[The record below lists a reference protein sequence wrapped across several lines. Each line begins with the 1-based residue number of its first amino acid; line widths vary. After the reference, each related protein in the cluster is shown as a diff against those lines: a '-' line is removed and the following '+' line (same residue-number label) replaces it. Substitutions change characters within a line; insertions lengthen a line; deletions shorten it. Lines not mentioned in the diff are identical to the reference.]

1 MNVLN
6 RKMFANRDAR
16 RKLANMGGILA
27 SSPELM
33 QTAQRFQTGGPAVVK
48 TKTVIV
54 GDPLGGVRY
63 DLYSD
68 GSAIMLSTGRRIDP
82 SNPSNVS
89 LLQML
94 QTLPDVTN
102 TSISQPPE
110 INEPKLNTTPVLN
123 RPLLPIR
130 DNRQELQDMID
141 SKTELVPG
149 VNVPGPSEQ
158 YVIDK
163 TSPNY
168 TARDPSEISELA
180 IDARGELEDMI
191 QTNIE
196 LVPGVNAPMTRTQ
209 AMVKSGELPDSSDI
223 EDKPGTLTD
232 DLQRFLIDKTNVLRA
247 GGIDYGN
254 RPAKPNMVATGTKTD
269 KVAAATDKGYYVS
282 PGVKAIKG
290 FFGIGDNEKKEEKKT
305 TETKEVE
312 IAKDADADLETAD
325 VETADVEKPGQR
337 GFTPGQGDDTIT
349 ALEEIATGG
358 GTSDKKIEKIR
369 ETMFGPGVDSKTAIS
384 KYQEQFNALL
394 GEDRDLNEE
403 KWHTLAMIGFAIAAG
418 EDSNAL
424 TNIANGLLEGTKM
437 AREDRATRQARK
449 DKINMLA
456 LEQFFADERLR
467 KELEGRETVANIQA
481 AARVPAE
488 FEAKP
493 TLEEAIDDA
502 ARAEMKAAEAVGE
515 YLPYA
520 DAVKLVT
527 PTVTELYGKKR
538 TSDSTDNLSDEEAAR
553 KAAEE
558 KLGLT

>member
-1 MNVLN
+1 MNVMN

-33 QTAQRFQTGGPAVVK
+33 STAQMFSNGGQGSVPVK
-48 TKTVIV
+48 TKTVII
-54 GDPLGGVRY
+54 GDPLGGARY

-68 GSAIMLSTGRRIDP
+68 GSAIMLATGTRINPDNA
-82 SNPSNVS
+82 SNQAF
-89 LLQML
+89 LQML
-94 QTLPDVTN
+94 QGLPDVTN

-130 DNRQELQDMID
+130 DNRQELQDMIE
-141 SKTELVPG
+141 SGTELVPG

-158 YVIDK
+158 YVMDK

-168 TARDPSEISELA
+168 TARDPSEIPELA

-191 QTNIE
+191 QANTE
-196 LVPGVNAPMTRTQ
+196 LVPGVNVPMTRTQ
-209 AMVKSGELPDSSDI
+209 AMVKSGELPDSRDI

-254 RPAKPNMVATGTKTD
+254 RPATPDMVAKSTGTNTDTDTD

-290 FFGIGDNEKKEEKKT
+290 FFGIGDDEEEEEEEKKT

-312 IAKDADADLETAD
+312 IAKDADADLD
-325 VETADVEKPGQR
+325 KPGER
-337 GFTPGQGDDTIT
+337 SFTPGEDDTIA
-349 ALEEIATGG
+349 ALEKIATSG
-358 GTSDKKIEKIR
+358 GTSEQKVEKIR
-369 ETMFGPGVDSKTAIS
+369 KEVFGPGVDSKTAIAQ
-384 KYQEQFNALL
+384 YQTKFNDIL

-467 KELEGRETVANIQA
+467 QELTGRENVANIQA
-481 AARVPAE
+481 SARVPAE

-502 ARAEMKAAEAVGE
+502 ARAEMKAAEAVGQ

-538 TSDSTDNLSDEEAAR
+538 TSDSNDNLSDEAAAR

>member
-82 SNPSNVS
+82 SNASNVP

-102 TSISQPPE
+102 TSISQPE
-110 INEPKLNTTPVLN
+110 EETNIPKLDTTPILN
-123 RPLLPIR
+123 EQEISTESRSMLPIR

-141 SKTELVPG
+141 SRTELVPG
-149 VNVPGPSEQ
+149 TNIPGPSEQ

-168 TARDPSEISELA
+168 TARDPSEIPE
-180 IDARGELEDMI
+180 
-191 QTNIE
+191 
-196 LVPGVNAPMTRTQ
+196 
-209 AMVKSGELPDSSDI
+209 
-223 EDKPGTLTD
+223 
-232 DLQRFLIDKTNVLRA
+232 F
-247 GGIDYGN
+247 
-254 RPAKPNMVATGTKTD
+254 
-269 KVAAATDKGYYVS
+269 
-282 PGVKAIKG
+282 
-290 FFGIGDNEKKEEKKT
+290 
-305 TETKEVE
+305 
-312 IAKDADADLETAD
+312 ADQD
-325 VETADVEKPGQR
+325 VETFLTTENKEEQTTTTTKGKR
-337 GFTPGQGDDTIT
+337 GDIRKTKTVTDPKSIFEILGIDNQGTGTGVSATRRKSNKNKQLTDEEQEFVASPVDDEMVTDET
-349 ALEEIATGG
+349 LLELEEVA
-358 GTSDKKIEKIR
+358 TSDKTPEKKVEGIREKI
-369 ETMFGPGVDSKTAIS
+369 FGPGVDSQTAIAQ
-384 KYQEQFNALL
+384 YQTKFNDIL

-456 LEQFFADERLR
+456 LEQFFADKRLR
-467 KELEGRETVANIQA
+467 EEIKGRKDVAQIRADASTADDTWFDTAQGKNAIAAYRDIFGTQNVSMKEEDKMPAFIKRVGEDSATVFFTLMNIPREETQTDT
-481 AARVPAE
+481 R
-488 FEAKP
+488 
-493 TLEEAIDDA
+493 TLEDIPD
-502 ARAEMKAAEAVGE
+502 KK
-515 YLPYA
+515 
-520 DAVKLVT
+520 VKKS
-527 PTVTELYGKKR
+527 EQNK
-538 TSDSTDNLSDEEAAR
+538 
-553 KAAEE
+553 
-558 KLGLT
+558 

>member
-33 QTAQRFQTGGPAVVK
+33 QTAQMFAPGGRVGSPTAQKVK
-48 TKTVIV
+48 TVRHPQGFVYDVYTDGRVVSQITGV
-54 GDPLGGVRY
+54 PLNPNDPIE
-63 DLYSD
+63 
-68 GSAIMLSTGRRIDP
+68 A
-82 SNPSNVS
+82 S
-89 LLQML
+89 LIREVMS
-94 QTLPDVTN
+94 LPDMTTPRPV
-102 TSISQPPE
+102 
-110 INEPKLNTTPVLN
+110 PKLETNPILN
-123 RPLLPIR
+123 EQEIATESRSMLPIR

-141 SKTELVPG
+141 SRTELVPG
-149 VNVPGPSEQ
+149 TNIPGPSEQ

-168 TARDPSEISELA
+168 TARDPSEIRELTSKKDLPPNPYQSD
-180 IDARGELEDMI
+180 IDAAVESF
-191 QTNIE
+191 
-196 LVPGVNAPMTRTQ
+196 VAPKLLNMGSKFKGQDKGGST
-209 AMVKSGELPDSSDI
+209 LSSD
-223 EDKPGTLTD
+223 D
-232 DLQRFLIDKTNVLRA
+232 FAVSS
-247 GGIDYGN
+247 
-254 RPAKPNMVATGTKTD
+254 TKGYPYPTD
-269 KVAAATDKGYYVS
+269 KSND
-282 PGVKAIKG
+282 
-290 FFGIGDNEKKEEKKT
+290 
-305 TETKEVE
+305 KEVE
-312 IAKDADADLETAD
+312 IAKDADADLETAE
-325 VETADVEKPGQR
+325 VETAEVEKPGQR

-358 GTSDKKIEKIR
+358 GTSEQKVEKIR
-369 ETMFGPGVDSKTAIS
+369 KEVFGPDVDSKTAIS

-467 KELEGRETVANIQA
+467 KELEGRETVAGIQA

-502 ARAEMKAAEAVGE
+502 ARAEMDAAKAIGQF
-515 YLPYA
+515 LTYA
-520 DAVKLVT
+520 DAVKRVT
-527 PTVTELYGKKR
+527 PIVIELYGKKR

>member
-82 SNPSNVS
+82 SNASNVP

-102 TSISQPPE
+102 TSISQPE
-110 INEPKLNTTPVLN
+110 EETNIPKLDTTPILN
-123 RPLLPIR
+123 EQEISTESRSMLPIK

-141 SKTELVPG
+141 SRTELVPG
-149 VNVPGPSEQ
+149 TNIPGPSEQ

-168 TARDPSEISELA
+168 TARDPSEIPEFADQDVETFLTTENKEEQTTTTTKGK
-180 IDARGELEDMI
+180 RGDI
-191 QTNIE
+191 RKTKT
-196 LVPGVNAPMTRTQ
+196 VTDP
-209 AMVKSGELPDSSDI
+209 KSIFEILGIGE
-223 EDKPGTLTD
+223 
-232 DLQRFLIDKTNVLRA
+232 
-247 GGIDYGN
+247 GG
-254 RPAKPNMVATGTKTD
+254 TGTG
-269 KVAAATDKGYYVS
+269 VSATRRRSGQNKN
-282 PGVKAIKG
+282 KQKI
-290 FFGIGDNEKKEEKKT
+290 IEEK
-305 TETKEVE
+305 EVVD
-312 IAKDADADLETAD
+312 ADDADADLEKAK
-325 VETADVEKPGQR
+325 VKEPGQR
-337 GFTPGQGDDTIT
+337 SFTPGEDDTIA

-358 GTSDKKIEKIR
+358 GTSEQKVEKIR
-369 ETMFGPGVDSKTAIS
+369 KEVFGPGVDSQTAIAQ
-384 KYQEQFNALL
+384 YQTKFNDIL

-456 LEQFFADERLR
+456 LEQFFADKRLR
-467 KELEGRETVANIQA
+467 EEIKGRKDVAQIRADASTADDTWFDTAQGKNAIAAYRDIFGTQNVSMKEEDKMPAFIKRVGEDSATVFFTLMNIPREETQTDT
-481 AARVPAE
+481 R
-488 FEAKP
+488 
-493 TLEEAIDDA
+493 TLEDIPD
-502 ARAEMKAAEAVGE
+502 KK
-515 YLPYA
+515 
-520 DAVKLVT
+520 VKKS
-527 PTVTELYGKKR
+527 EQNK
-538 TSDSTDNLSDEEAAR
+538 
-553 KAAEE
+553 
-558 KLGLT
+558 

>member
-33 QTAQRFQTGGPAVVK
+33 STAQRFQTGGPAVVK
-48 TKTVIV
+48 TKTVIL

-68 GSAIMLSTGRRIDP
+68 GSAIMLSTNRRIDP
-82 SNPSNVS
+82 SNASNVP

-110 INEPKLNTTPVLN
+110 INEPKLNTTPVLD

-141 SKTELVPG
+141 SRTELVPG
-149 VNVPGPSEQ
+149 TNIPGPSEQ

-168 TARDPSEISELA
+168 TARDPNEIPE
-180 IDARGELEDMI
+180 
-191 QTNIE
+191 
-196 LVPGVNAPMTRTQ
+196 
-209 AMVKSGELPDSSDI
+209 
-223 EDKPGTLTD
+223 
-232 DLQRFLIDKTNVLRA
+232 F
-247 GGIDYGN
+247 
-254 RPAKPNMVATGTKTD
+254 
-269 KVAAATDKGYYVS
+269 
-282 PGVKAIKG
+282 
-290 FFGIGDNEKKEEKKT
+290 
-305 TETKEVE
+305 
-312 IAKDADADLETAD
+312 ADQD
-325 VETADVEKPGQR
+325 VETFLTTENKEEQTTEVKR
-337 GFTPGQGDDTIT
+337 GDKRDTKTVPEDPKSIFELLSEGIKDTAIGKGIRKAGTGESAKKRKSSKNEQLTDEEQEFVASPVDDEMVTDET
-349 ALEEIATGG
+349 LLELEEVATGG
-358 GTSDKKIEKIR
+358 GTSDEKTEKIR
-369 ETMFGPGVDSKTAIS
+369 EKMFGPGVDSKTAIS

-456 LEQFFADERLR
+456 LEQFFADQRLD
-467 KELEGRETVANIQA
+467 KELEGAEKRAQIA
-481 AARVPAE
+481 ADARTADDTWFDTAPG
-488 FEAKP
+488 K
-493 TLEEAIDDA
+493 EAIA
-502 ARAEMKAAEAVGE
+502 AYRDIFGTQNLTMKPEDRMPAFIKRIGE
-515 YLPYA
+515 DNATVFFTLMGIPQENLVQPKERSL
-520 DAVKLVT
+520 DEIPDKKVKKS
-527 PTVTELYGKKR
+527 EQRNKG
-538 TSDSTDNLSDEEAAR
+538 
-553 KAAEE
+553 
-558 KLGLT
+558 

>member
-1 MNVLN
+1 
-6 RKMFANRDAR
+6 MFANRDAR

-33 QTAQRFQTGGPAVVK
+33 QTAQMFAPGGQVGSPTAQKVK
-48 TKTVIV
+48 TVRHPQGFIYDVYTDGRVVSQITGV
-54 GDPLGGVRY
+54 PLNPNDPIE
-63 DLYSD
+63 
-68 GSAIMLSTGRRIDP
+68 A
-82 SNPSNVS
+82 S
-89 LLQML
+89 LIREVMS
-94 QTLPDVTN
+94 LPDMTTPRPV
-102 TSISQPPE
+102 
-110 INEPKLNTTPVLN
+110 PKLETNPILN
-123 RPLLPIR
+123 EQEIATESRSMLPIR

-141 SKTELVPG
+141 SRTKLVPG
-149 VNVPGPSEQ
+149 VNIPGPSEQ

-168 TARDPSEISELA
+168 TARDPSEIPEFADQDVETFLTTENKEEQTTTTTKGKRGDIRRQTKTVPVEPKSIFEILG
-180 IDARGELEDMI
+180 IDNQG
-191 QTNIE
+191 TGT
-196 LVPGVNAPMTRTQ
+196 GVSATRR
-209 AMVKSGELPDSSDI
+209 KSGQNKNKQKI
-223 EDKPGTLTD
+223 
-232 DLQRFLIDKTNVLRA
+232 I
-247 GGIDYGN
+247 
-254 RPAKPNMVATGTKTD
+254 
-269 KVAAATDKGYYVS
+269 
-282 PGVKAIKG
+282 
-290 FFGIGDNEKKEEKKT
+290 EEK
-305 TETKEVE
+305 EVVD
-312 IAKDADADLETAD
+312 ADDADAEVKTAD
-325 VETADVEKPGQR
+325 VETAKVEKPGQR

-349 ALEEIATGG
+349 ALEAIATGG
-358 GTSDKKIEKIR
+358 GTSDEKTEKIR
-369 ETMFGPGVDSKTAIS
+369 KEVFGPGVDSKTAIS

-467 KELEGRETVANIQA
+467 KEIEGRETVAGIQA

-502 ARAEMKAAEAVGE
+502 AREEMKAAATVGK
-515 YLPYA
+515 YLTYS

>member
-82 SNPSNVS
+82 SNASNVP

-102 TSISQPPE
+102 TSISQPE
-110 INEPKLNTTPVLN
+110 EETNIPKLDTTPILN
-123 RPLLPIR
+123 EQEISTESRSMLPIK

-141 SKTELVPG
+141 SRTELVPG
-149 VNVPGPSEQ
+149 TNIPGPSEQ

-168 TARDPSEISELA
+168 TARDPSEIPE
-180 IDARGELEDMI
+180 
-191 QTNIE
+191 
-196 LVPGVNAPMTRTQ
+196 
-209 AMVKSGELPDSSDI
+209 
-223 EDKPGTLTD
+223 
-232 DLQRFLIDKTNVLRA
+232 F
-247 GGIDYGN
+247 
-254 RPAKPNMVATGTKTD
+254 
-269 KVAAATDKGYYVS
+269 
-282 PGVKAIKG
+282 
-290 FFGIGDNEKKEEKKT
+290 
-305 TETKEVE
+305 
-312 IAKDADADLETAD
+312 ADQD
-325 VETADVEKPGQR
+325 VETFLTTENKEEQTTTTTKGKR
-337 GFTPGQGDDTIT
+337 GDIRKTKTVTDPKSIFEILGIDNQGTGTGVSATRRKSNKNKQLTDEEQEFVASPVDDEMVTDET
-349 ALEEIATGG
+349 LLELEEVA
-358 GTSDKKIEKIR
+358 TSDKTPEKKVEGIREKI
-369 ETMFGPGVDSKTAIS
+369 FGPGVDSQTAIAQ
-384 KYQEQFNALL
+384 YQTKFNDIL

-481 AARVPAE
+481 SARSKDYLETSDGRAALSFYKSIVISPDMAGEFGDMTREERIAE
-488 FEAKP
+488 FENQIGKENADKFFKETGFSRTSAQP
-493 TLEEAIDDA
+493 KSSTTLEDI
-502 ARAEMKAAEAVGE
+502 G
-515 YLPYA
+515 
-520 DAVKLVT
+520 
-527 PTVTELYGKKR
+527 
-538 TSDSTDNLSDEEAAR
+538 
-553 KAAEE
+553 
-558 KLGLT
+558 

>member
-16 RKLANMGGILA
+16 RKLSNMGGILA

-33 QTAQRFQTGGPAVVK
+33 STAQMFANGGPAVVK

-82 SNPSNVS
+82 SNASNVS

-102 TSISQPPE
+102 TSISQPVE
-110 INEPKLNTTPVLN
+110 ETNIPKLDTTPILN
-123 RPLLPIR
+123 KSLLPIR
-130 DNRQELQDMID
+130 DSRQELQETID
-141 SKTELVPG
+141 SGTKLVPG

-158 YVIDK
+158 FVMDK

-168 TARDPSEISELA
+168 TARDPSEISELE
-180 IDARGELEDMI
+180 INEKGE
-191 QTNIE
+191 
-196 LVPGVNAPMTRTQ
+196 VKPMTRTQ
-209 AMVKSGELPDSSDI
+209 AMVKSGQLPDSSNI

-254 RPAKPNMVATGTKTD
+254 RPVSTETADRINQRFVASPLDSDMSTATANKNTSTDTD
-269 KVAAATDKGYYVS
+269 KVETATDTPYYVS

-290 FFGIGDNEKKEEKKT
+290 FFGIGNDEKKEEEKKT
-305 TETKEVE
+305 TETKEVD
-312 IAKDADADLETAD
+312 IADDADADADLD
-325 VETADVEKPGQR
+325 RPGER
-337 GFTPGQGDDTIT
+337 SFTPGEDDTIA

-358 GTSDKKIEKIR
+358 GSSEEKVEKIR
-369 ETMFGPGVDSKTAIS
+369 KEVFGPGVDSKTAIAQ
-384 KYQEQFNALL
+384 YQTKFNDIL

-437 AREDRATRQARK
+437 ARAARATRQARK

-467 KELEGRETVANIQA
+467 QELTGRENVANIQA
-481 AARVPAE
+481 SARGKDYLETSDGRAAFNVYKSMVISPDPGGELSDKSTSERIKAFENQIGKENADKFFEETGFPRAPAE
-488 FEAKP
+488 
-493 TLEEAIDDA
+493 DD
-502 ARAEMKAAEAVGE
+502 
-515 YLPYA
+515 
-520 DAVKLVT
+520 
-527 PTVTELYGKKR
+527 KR
-538 TSDSTDNLSDEEAAR
+538 TLDDIKDN
-553 KAAEE
+553 
-558 KLGLT
+558 

>member
-33 QTAQRFQTGGPAVVK
+33 STAQRFQTGGPAVVK
-48 TKTVIV
+48 TKTVVV

-82 SNPSNVS
+82 SNASNVP

-141 SKTELVPG
+141 SRTELVPG
-149 VNVPGPSEQ
+149 TNIPGPSEQ

-168 TARDPSEISELA
+168 TARDPNEIPELA
-180 IDARGELEDMI
+180 SGVEVETSEQSMPTLSDMDEDYTPTAAELDQQLLDMGAPDKRFDVVPNAIEKIYGGSDTGEVKRGDRRDTKTVPEDPKSIFELLSEGIKDTAIGEGIRKAGTGESAKKRKSSKNKQLTDEEQEFVASPVDDEMVTDETLLELE
-191 QTNIE
+191 E
-196 LVPGVNAPMTRTQ
+196 
-209 AMVKSGELPDSSDI
+209 
-223 EDKPGTLTD
+223 
-232 DLQRFLIDKTNVLRA
+232 
-247 GGIDYGN
+247 
-254 RPAKPNMVATGTKTD
+254 VATGD
-269 KVAAATDKGYYVS
+269 
-282 PGVKAIKG
+282 
-290 FFGIGDNEKKEEKKT
+290 
-305 TETKEVE
+305 
-312 IAKDADADLETAD
+312 
-325 VETADVEKPGQR
+325 
-337 GFTPGQGDDTIT
+337 
-349 ALEEIATGG
+349 
-358 GTSDKKIEKIR
+358 GTSDEKTKKIR
-369 ETMFGPGVDSKTAIS
+369 EKMFGPGVDSQTAIS
-384 KYQEQFNALL
+384 KYQDQFNALL

-456 LEQFFADERLR
+456 LEQFFADKRLAA
-467 KELEGRETVANIQA
+467 ELEGAEKRAQIAADARSSETFLDTPEGKLYTRIYQEIFDPDVANTI
-481 AARVPAE
+481 PAE
-488 FEAKP
+488 NRMAEFIRRVGEDNAKLFFEATGLPQGEVQTETRTLDDIP
-493 TLEEAIDDA
+493 T
-502 ARAEMKAAEAVGE
+502 
-515 YLPYA
+515 
-520 DAVKLVT
+520 
-527 PTVTELYGKKR
+527 
-538 TSDSTDNLSDEEAAR
+538 R
-553 KAAEE
+553 KDGR
-558 KLGLT
+558 K